1 MSKNSAYPEL
11 NKASFET
18 LLRLQFTREEVLVYF
33 GKSKTGLIEWV
44 KKEYEGRTFEDIK
57 QMCTMQTQV
66 RLKSTALKMSE
77 KNPAVMIFLLKSICR
92 MSDETPAQTENN
104 DKNVISFTNSIK
116 IATKALASADNSPY
130 IAGLPDK
137 TNDNIDNKNQDNE

>member
-1 MSKNSAYPEL
+1 MSNKNPSYPEL

-33 GKSKTGLIEWV
+33 GKSKTSLIEWI

-57 QMCTMQTQV
+57 QCCMMQTQV
-66 RLKSTALKMSE
+66 RLKTTAFKLAE

-92 MSDETPAQTENN
+92 MTEDPPAQIEEK

-116 IATKALASADNSPY
+116 IATKALASTDISQY

-137 TNDNIDNKNQDNE
+137 KDSNDNE